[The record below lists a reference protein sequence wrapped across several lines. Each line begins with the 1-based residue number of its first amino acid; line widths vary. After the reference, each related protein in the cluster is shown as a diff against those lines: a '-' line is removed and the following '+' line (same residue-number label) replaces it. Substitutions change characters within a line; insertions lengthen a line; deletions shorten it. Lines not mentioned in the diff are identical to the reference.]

1 MAKSAKATQ
10 AETVQEEVA
19 IEDQPEVVE
28 QADPEPDETLQDVVE
43 VALVSMVRN
52 PDQYEAPHEAEVH
65 PDEVENY
72 KAGGWTEAK

>member
-10 AETVQEEVA
+10 AETVQEEVV
-19 IEDQPEVVE
+19 IQDQPEVVE
-28 QADPEPDETLQDVVE
+28 ADPVPDETVQEVVD
-43 VALVSMVRN
+43 VALVSMVR
-52 PDQYEAPHEAEVH
+52 DQEQYEAPHEAEVH

>member
-10 AETVQEEVA
+10 AETVQEEVV
-19 IEDQPEVVE
+19 IQDQPEVVE
-28 QADPEPDETLQDVVE
+28 ADPVPDETVQEVVD
-43 VALVSMVRN
+43 VALVSMVRD